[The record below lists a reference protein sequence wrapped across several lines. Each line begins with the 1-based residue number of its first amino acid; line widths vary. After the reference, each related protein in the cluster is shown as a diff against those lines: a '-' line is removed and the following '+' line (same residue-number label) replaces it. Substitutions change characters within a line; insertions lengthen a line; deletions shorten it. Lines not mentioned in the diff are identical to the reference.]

1 MSYATGNGVNV
12 SEDSQIP
19 SRYPKQNGIATLDE
33 EIYKLAKWLE
43 ELNIHQQRSASNIQ
57 LYIYIYTND

>member
-1 MSYATGNGVNV
+1 MSYVTGNGVNV
-12 SEDSQIP
+12 SEDSQMP
-19 SRYPKQNGIATLDE
+19 ASHPRQNGIAALDE
-33 EIYKLAKWLE
+33 EIYKLAKWFD